1 MKRSHVPRIETPG
14 RPHTKR
20 DEIVLCGILYRL
32 DTCDP
37 ALHVFCEL
45 FGPFDEH
52 LDRMG
57 CMARRV
63 GHETLLVNND
73 ACAVCTLAIF
83 AVEYTGAGGGKVFC
97 AAVES
102 GEVVVHRSEKGECC
116 DGNVY
121 PEVAGHPGGGEGGG
135 GGKER
140 EGGLLITGMR
150 KRLARD
156 LAIHKYQCLKIT
168 FRVCFLACNS
178 RGGHVPCAYRL
189 HLGAKRNKCT

>member
-1 MKRSHVPRIETPG
+1 MRCRDALRIGIPGVEKSTTYEERKRLMISHVPRIETPG

-52 LDRMG
+52 LDRMA

-63 GHETLLVNND
+63 GHETLLVNDD

-121 PEVAGHPGGGEGGG
+121 PEVAGHPGGGGGRG
-135 GGKER
+135 RQR
-140 EGGLLITGMR
+140 EGGRATDNR
-150 KRLARD
+150 NAK
-156 LAIHKYQCLKIT
+156 T
-168 FRVCFLACNS
+168 S
-178 RGGHVPCAYRL
+178 RQRSCDP
-189 HLGAKRNKCT
+189 